1 MFDMATT
8 LLRSH
13 CRPLPP
19 TRGPFSLRRGRT
31 GAPGVCDDQPVAP
44 PPDTSASPRWY
55 APGALL
61 GRTVHL
67 LLGGALA
74 LPYAGLAW
82 LFVLATRSGQ
92 ILVLALLA
100 VLALIGGVG
109 VALLAPVRPLAVVV
123 ARTLLGCEVVELPD
137 PPATSADGRLRAA
150 AWFGLVLVTGAVAV
164 FAVLVLLPQAVGLAV
179 LPLTGGTLHL
189 GDGVTWRPGGAALV
203 LGPVLG
209 LVALALAVLVLA
221 GLGAWL
227 ACLAPRFLGPTP
239 GEALAA
245 ERARAGRLAWRARLA
260 GELHDHLGHALT
272 AVTLQAGAARRV
284 LTTDPDAARRALEA
298 IEDRG
303 RDAVDEL
310 DRVLTLLRD
319 PDGADPGALREPAFA
334 DVTGLVEGIR
344 ATGREVS
351 LDLAGEPPPAT
362 GALAYR
368 VVQEGLTNA
377 VRHGA
382 EGPVRVTV
390 TTADGATT
398 VVVTNPVDPHRPPS
412 GRGGR
417 GLAGLRE
424 RVEAAGGALSAGADG
439 AAWSLRADL
448 PESTP

>member
-1 MFDMATT
+1 M
-8 LLRSH
+8 
-13 CRPLPP
+13 
-19 TRGPFSLRRGRT
+19 
-31 GAPGVCDDQPVAP
+31 
-44 PPDTSASPRWY
+44 
-55 APGALL
+55 
-61 GRTVHL
+61 HL

-92 ILVLALLA
+92 VLVLVLLA
-100 VLALIGGVG
+100 VLALVGGVG

-123 ARTLLGCEVVELPD
+123 ARTLLGCDPAELPD

-150 AWFGLVLVTGAVAV
+150 AWFGLVLLTGAVAV

-179 LPLTGGTLHL
+179 LPLTGGTLRL
-189 GDGVTWRPGGAALV
+189 GEGVTWRPGGAALV

-227 ACLAPRFLGPTP
+227 ARLAPWFLGPTP
-239 GEALAA
+239 GEALAT

-260 GELHDHLGHALT
+260 GELHDHLGHTLT

-284 LTTDPDAARRALEA
+284 LATDPDAAGRALEA

-310 DRVLTLLRD
+310 DRVLALLRD

-351 LDLAGEPPPAT
+351 LDLGGEPSPVT

-382 EGPVRVTV
+382 DGPVRVTV
-390 TTADGATT
+390 TTADGATA
-398 VVVTNPVDPHRPPS
+398 VVVTNPVDPHRPPA

-417 GLAGLRE
+417 GLAGLHE
-424 RVEAAGGALSAGADG
+424 RVEAAGGTVCAGAHG
-439 AAWSLRADL
+439 AVWTLRADL
-448 PESTP
+448 PETAP